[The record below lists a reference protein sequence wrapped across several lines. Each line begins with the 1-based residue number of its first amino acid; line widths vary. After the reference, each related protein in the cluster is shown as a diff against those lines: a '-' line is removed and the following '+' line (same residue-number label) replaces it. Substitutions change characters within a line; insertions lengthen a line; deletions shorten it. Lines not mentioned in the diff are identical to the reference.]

1 MTSKKPLAGLATVLI
16 AMTVGRGWS
25 PEPAKQQYTTEWREA
40 TAVRVGGR

>member
-1 MTSKKPLAGLATVLI
+1 MTSKKPLAGLATDLI

-25 PEPAKQQYTTEWREA
+25 PERVMPQYTTEWREA